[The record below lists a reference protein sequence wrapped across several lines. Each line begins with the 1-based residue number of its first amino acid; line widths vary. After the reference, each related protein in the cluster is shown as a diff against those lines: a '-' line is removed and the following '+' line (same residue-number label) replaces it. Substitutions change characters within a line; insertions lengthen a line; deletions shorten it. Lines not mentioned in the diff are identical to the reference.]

1 MLANFKTAY
10 LSLLVL
16 ILVLISL
23 TDAHAS
29 SWKSI
34 LNSDKRME
42 TKQHSLESI
51 FRVRRT
57 YIDENENCGSH
68 ELEMVHTIMDRI
80 CMLCHELRSHFAPNT
95 RVECRK
101 DCFQNDTFQSCM
113 KIFSRVPSRP
123 VQQPEPTAPIPL
135 YTENVQTLDD
145 FKERRRRL

>member
-57 YIDENENCGSH
+57 YIDENEVGFFETVTKHFSWVRVKITCFVDLTRYHAAKTSENFKLN
-68 ELEMVHTIMDRI
+68 EQTMFA
-80 CMLCHELRSHFAPNT
+80 ELRLA
-95 RVECRK
+95 RVG
-101 DCFQNDTFQSCM
+101 DGAHDNGQNMHALPRAAITFRTEHAGRMSQGL
-113 KIFSRVPSRP
+113 FS
-123 VQQPEPTAPIPL
+123 
-135 YTENVQTLDD
+135 
-145 FKERRRRL
+145 ER